1 MDQSGYVH
9 LAHQCRMVAHPCC
22 RAQKNIK
29 CYVVDIACKGNF
41 NLNWKKTIYLKNRF
55 MVHVCRNFS
64 HYRLGQMMS
73 VEKGDSILTLVY
85 TSPEYKTFLIA

>member
-1 MDQSGYVH
+1 
-9 LAHQCRMVAHPCC
+9 
-22 RAQKNIK
+22 
-29 CYVVDIACKGNF
+29 
-41 NLNWKKTIYLKNRF
+41 

-73 VEKGDSILTLVY
+73 VEKGNSILTLVY